1 VHQWAD
7 DYIISG
13 GFDSSSGSMTQRG
26 PNEMDDKKS
35 SSFRWTNI
43 GDLMA
48 SVAVASPGKD
58 EWDRFIA
65 DLGSKPITRYISC
78 TVGQGEL
85 DSVKRKQAS
94 DILSAKKIR
103 VAVVTDERLVRGFV
117 TAASWLGVNI
127 KAFSWME
134 VKDAIRYVGFAGDA
148 AIDQIYK
155 IIFTLRQEVISA
167 PR

>member
-1 VHQWAD
+1 
-7 DYIISG
+7 
-13 GFDSSSGSMTQRG
+13 
-26 PNEMDDKKS
+26 MDDKKTS
-35 SSFRWTNI
+35 PFRWTNV

-48 SVAVASPGKD
+48 SVIAASPGKE

-65 DLGSKPITRYISC
+65 DLNSKPITRYISC
-78 TVGQGEL
+78 TVGQGEI

-94 DILSAKKIR
+94 DILSGKKIR

-117 TAASWLGVNI
+117 TAAGWLGVNI
-127 KAFSWME
+127 KAFSWIE

-155 IIFTLRQEVISA
+155 VVFTLRQEAIA
-167 PR
+167 AKG